1 MNQSKYILSFVELL
15 SFQKELNS
23 FKIISESCRV
33 SVDDAL
39 SSSQQE
45 MAVASLLIQSKK
57 IGSENVIFSKL
68 K

>member
-1 MNQSKYILSFVELL
+1 MNHSKYILSFVELL
-15 SFQKELNS
+15 SFKKELNS

-57 IGSENVIFSKL
+57 LEAKMLFFQN
-68 K
+68 